1 MSEIEVEN
9 LRKRC
14 RGPRGEDAPF
24 TVEESENF
32 GMVDPNNTGET
43 TVEGANDPRPTAGS
57 LCSEV
62 RT

>member
-1 MSEIEVEN
+1 
-9 LRKRC
+9 
-14 RGPRGEDAPF
+14 
-24 TVEESENF
+24 VEESENF

-43 TVEGANDPRPTAGS
+43 TTVEGVNDPRPTAGS

>member
-1 MSEIEVEN
+1 MG
-9 LRKRC
+9 R
-14 RGPRGEDAPF
+14 PRGEEAPF

-32 GMVDPNNTGET
+32 GVVDPNTVETT
-43 TVEGANDPRPTAGS
+43 TVEGVNDPRPTAGS